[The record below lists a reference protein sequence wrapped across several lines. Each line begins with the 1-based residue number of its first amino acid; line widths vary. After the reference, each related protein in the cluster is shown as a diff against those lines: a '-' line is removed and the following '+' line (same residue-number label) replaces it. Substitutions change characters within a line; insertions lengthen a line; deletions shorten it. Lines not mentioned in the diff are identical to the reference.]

1 MFADEQGGRPG
12 HRRLIEGVMAPARA
26 PGEEWMPHRRYMQKV
41 SVSTPLRAKPCVKVA
56 AHLDDMPDR
65 NP

>member
-1 MFADEQGGRPG
+1 
-12 HRRLIEGVMAPARA
+12 
-26 PGEEWMPHRRYMQKV
+26 MQKV